1 MRISSKNE
9 STHQENK
16 HSFHIKRRVV
26 LWKVTCRF
34 TSNNVSFWKSDV
46 LFLFEWR
53 VVLLVVKHLGW
64 WEKRRGRCDSCDT
77 CDSKKSKTLLGCAR
91 VYTRGKA
98 TYSIFV
104 FDTVLSDP
112 KAGSPLAFC
121 KVNKWPNLVLLL
133 FCKLRFPELKL
144 IAAKTSLFRHLFPLW
159 CNISPYTYRE
169 MFRNL
174 VMRGLTKTTTN
185 CVNTNCRLYR
195 MKWALRFQ

>member
-1 MRISSKNE
+1 MHRSSKNE

-46 LFLFEWR
+46 LFLFERR
-53 VVLLVVKHLGW
+53 VVLLEMSNWGWREKGESDEVAVTLVTAKKVK
-64 WEKRRGRCDSCDT
+64 SCRMR
-77 CDSKKSKTLLGCAR
+77 AR
-91 VYTRGKA
+91 TRGKD
-98 TYSIFV
+98 TYSIVFWHCFV
-104 FDTVLSDP
+104 SAERQCSACILQGQQNEQTLS
-112 KAGSPLAFC
+112 L
-121 KVNKWPNLVLLL
+121 WL
-133 FCKLRFPELKL
+133 FCKLCFSELKL
-144 IAAKTSLFRHLFPLW
+144 LAAKTSLFRHFFPLW
-159 CNISPYTYRE
+159 CNIYPYTYRE

-185 CVNTNCRLYR
+185 CVNTNCRLNR

>member
-46 LFLFEWR
+46 LFLFERR

-64 WEKRRGRCDSCDT
+64 WEKRKGRCDSCDT

-91 VYTRGKA
+91 VYTRGKD

-121 KVNKWPNLVLLL
+121 KVNKTAKPCFVAVLQTVFSRIEVDCSENFTFSSFVPSLVQYLSIYL
-133 FCKLRFPELKL
+133 
-144 IAAKTSLFRHLFPLW
+144 
-159 CNISPYTYRE
+159 
-169 MFRNL
+169 
-174 VMRGLTKTTTN
+174 
-185 CVNTNCRLYR
+185 
-195 MKWALRFQ
+195 